1 MTVTK
6 RKTGW
11 GVYAQH
17 SGITKA
23 LSGPRRKEGQICDYI
38 SNWLQKASES
48 SVHHSIQAKG
58 STMQPPHDPTAAL
71 TIQPL
76 LTKAAQFPIW
86 IEDVRAVH
94 IKLAEDKVRR
104 GRSTVAAV
112 NPIDVRWEISSGERE
127 RFLVTLPLVMQSASE
142 DLDPHAH
149 QRRKAE
155 FVQGD
160 AEGASDSGASGVE
173 GASDGGAEGEDN

>member
-1 MTVTK
+1 MGQMEVGDRVILLHK
-6 RKTGW
+6 FDPIGPN
-11 GVYAQH
+11 
-17 SGITKA
+17 GI
-23 LSGPRRKEGQICDYI
+23 
-38 SNWLQKASES
+38 S
-48 SVHHSIQAKG
+48 SRYWHLKDPAK
-58 STMQPPHDPTAAL
+58 
-71 TIQPL
+71 
-76 LTKAAQFPIW
+76 KAAQFPIW

-160 AEGASDSGASGVE
+160 AEGASDSDASDAE
-173 GASDGGAEGEDN
+173 GANDGGAEGEDN

>member
-58 STMQPPHDPTAAL
+58 STMQIPHDPAAAMWATSMLNAHIDEL
-71 TIQPL
+71 TEL
-76 LTKAAQFPIW
+76 NA
-86 IEDVRAVH
+86 
-94 IKLAEDKVRR
+94 
-104 GRSTVAAV
+104 
-112 NPIDVRWEISSGERE
+112 IDVDGFIYLTATHADTLYSIER
-127 RFLVTLPLVMQSASE
+127 MYQSLHLAKR
-142 DLDPHAH
+142 DLLL
-149 QRRKAE
+149 
-155 FVQGD
+155 
-160 AEGASDSGASGVE
+160 
-173 GASDGGAEGEDN
+173 